1 MTAEEQKAKELI
13 EKFMPLVES
22 FSEQQRIENAKKCA
36 LIVAQHVFNSCV
48 DEEDY
53 YWLEIIDILRSYKS

>member
-1 MTAEEQKAKELI
+1 MNPIEKAKELI
-13 EKFMPLVES
+13 EQFIPLVES

-48 DEEDY
+48 YEENY
-53 YWLEIIDILRSYKS
+53 YWLEIIEEIQAL